1 MKRLLF
7 IYNPASGTGRVSGR
21 LPELLDVFTKAGWLT
36 TAYPT
41 QAKGDGARAA
51 RNLGGQ
57 FDRVVCAGG
66 DGTLSEVAGGLMS
79 LDSPP
84 PLGYVPCGSTNDCAT
99 TLRLPKSYRRAALV
113 ASGAGVTAPI
123 DMGLLNGRSFVYVAA
138 FGAFTKVAYD
148 TPQDLKRTLGHLAYI
163 VAGIASIPTITPYQ
177 LRVEYDG
184 HAIED
189 SFYFG
194 MVTNALSIGG
204 IKALKDDR
212 VVLDDRLFEVVLVRK
227 PLSLADLSNGF
238 QALINMAPADGSG
251 ALVRFQASRITF
263 TASQPL
269 PWTIDGEFGGER
281 QVSQVVNCPRALEII
296 RGT

>member
-113 ASGAGVTAPI
+113 
-123 DMGLLNGRSFVYVAA
+123 VAQSL
-138 FGAFTKVAYD
+138 VE
-148 TPQDLKRTLGHLAYI
+148 PQ
-163 VAGIASIPTITPYQ
+163 
-177 LRVEYDG
+177 
-184 HAIED
+184 
-189 SFYFG
+189 
-194 MVTNALSIGG
+194 
-204 IKALKDDR
+204 
-212 VVLDDRLFEVVLVRK
+212 
-227 PLSLADLSNGF
+227 
-238 QALINMAPADGSG
+238 
-251 ALVRFQASRITF
+251 
-263 TASQPL
+263 
-269 PWTIDGEFGGER
+269 
-281 QVSQVVNCPRALEII
+281 
-296 RGT
+296 GT